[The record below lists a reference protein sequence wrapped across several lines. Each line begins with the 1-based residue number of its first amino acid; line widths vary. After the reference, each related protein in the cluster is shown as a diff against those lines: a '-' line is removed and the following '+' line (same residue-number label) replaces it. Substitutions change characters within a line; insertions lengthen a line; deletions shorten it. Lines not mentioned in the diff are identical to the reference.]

1 MSKPNDERKSKIKR
15 LTVKQLDGVTGGA
28 STPSSTPSS
37 APAASSAPASS
48 VGSSTG
54 VLCW

>member
-1 MSKPNDERKSKIKR
+1 MSKPNDVRKSKIKR
-15 LTVKQLDGVTGGA
+15 LTVEQLDGVTGGA
-28 STPSSTPSS
+28 SAPAGSS

-48 VGSSTG
+48 VGSSSG